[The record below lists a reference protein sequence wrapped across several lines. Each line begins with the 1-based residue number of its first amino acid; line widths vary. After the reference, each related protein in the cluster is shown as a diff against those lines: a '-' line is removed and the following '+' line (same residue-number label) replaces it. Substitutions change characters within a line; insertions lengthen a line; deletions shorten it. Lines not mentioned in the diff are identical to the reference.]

1 MGPTL
6 THTRR
11 QVPQCWASC
20 SSCPGTKGH
29 QGGRGQGQADIQGP
43 AWDPKSCS
51 PRSGLRMLAG
61 LDHAGRDHHSAILS
75 NCISGT
81 PNSGNV
87 LSRGVRS
94 LPRWGSLAPTPPCD
108 FSTPKGEKGLCPRG
122 KAQTLDSETFFA
134 VESSI
139 KRFCVKKKSACSC
152 RSQSSVQEGPDSHPE
167 RKRVAPPR
175 LPAQPLPGSPAQG
188 TSGKVS

>member
-1 MGPTL
+1 MDSGPRLDLHSQSYCGPRYAPHTCFSDLVWHREQQRRGGQHRQVGPTL

-51 PRSGLRMLAG
+51 PRSGLRKLAG
-61 LDHAGRDHHSAILS
+61 LDQAGRDHHSAILS
-75 NCISGT
+75 NCFSGT

-87 LSRGVRS
+87 LSRAVRS

-108 FSTPKGEKGLCPRG
+108 FSTPKGEKGL
-122 KAQTLDSETFFA
+122 
-134 VESSI
+134 
-139 KRFCVKKKSACSC
+139 
-152 RSQSSVQEGPDSHPE
+152 SVPE
-167 RKRVAPPR
+167 EKHKPLTQR
-175 LPAQPLPGSPAQG
+175 LSLLL
-188 TSGKVS
+188 KVQ